1 MYLYMYL
8 CSSNIVMSGIFV
20 SHFSVTLVR
29 FANDDKTRLAC
40 ASKDGTLTVFSLVS
54 EPPSLACTLRG
65 HTRGVNG
72 EQILLLVIRYCDVHC
87 QCIDYS

>member
-1 MYLYMYL
+1 MLA
-8 CSSNIVMSGIFV
+8 
-20 SHFSVTLVR
+20 VTLVR

-65 HTRGVNG
+65 HSRGVNG
-72 EQILLLVIRYCDVHC
+72 KHLILGGGGGGGGSMVNT
-87 QCIDYS
+87 